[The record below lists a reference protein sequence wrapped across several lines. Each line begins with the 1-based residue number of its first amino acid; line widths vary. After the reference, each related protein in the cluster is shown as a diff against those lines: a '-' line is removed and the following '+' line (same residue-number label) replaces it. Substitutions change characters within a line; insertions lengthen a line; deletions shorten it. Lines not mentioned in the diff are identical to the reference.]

1 MDLLCEKT
9 SIPDVL
15 LITPKVYGDRR
26 GFFMETF
33 HEKKYREL
41 GIDKPFV
48 QDNYSHSHRG
58 TLRGLHYQRP
68 HSQSKLVSV
77 LNGKVYDV
85 AVDIRVGSPTFGRW
99 VGLVLS
105 DENRCQLFIPEGFA
119 HGFCVLSE
127 EVDFMYKCTD
137 FYSPADEHGIL
148 WSDPALGIEWPKVEP
163 ILSDKDT
170 RYPVLSAMTPEQLP
184 DYG

>member
-1 MDLLCEKT
+1 MDLKCEKT
-9 SIPDVL
+9 CLPDVL

-33 HEKKYREL
+33 HERKYREI
-41 GIDKPFV
+41 GITKPFV

-58 TLRGLHYQRP
+58 TLRGLHYQLP
-68 HSQSKLVSV
+68 HTQAKLVSV

-85 AVDIRVGSPTFGRW
+85 AVDIRVGSPTFGQW
-99 VGLVLS
+99 VGMVLS
-105 DENRCQLFIPEGFA
+105 DENRCQLYIPEGFA

-137 FYSPADEHGIL
+137 VYAPADEHGIL
-148 WSDPALGIEWPKVEP
+148 WSDPALKVDWPQLDL

-170 RYPVLSAMTPEQLP
+170 RYPVLSAMDPRFLP
-184 DYG
+184 KYG